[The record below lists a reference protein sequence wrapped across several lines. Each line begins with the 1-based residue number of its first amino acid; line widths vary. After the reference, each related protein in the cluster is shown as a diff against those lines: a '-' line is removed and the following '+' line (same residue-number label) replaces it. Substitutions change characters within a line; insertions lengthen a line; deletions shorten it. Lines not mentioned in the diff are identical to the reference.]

1 MKKNDFYEEF
11 EDETENLL
19 EGNLNDEQDLLW
31 DQIASSKT
39 RITKL
44 LMLEI
49 KQLLQIR
56 DNIIIELEKKL
67 ENDHGYYI

>member
-19 EGNLNDEQDLLW
+19 EGNLIDDQDLLW

-39 RITKL
+39 KITEIIL
-44 LMLEI
+44 LVS
-49 KQLLQIR
+49 
-56 DNIIIELEKKL
+56 
-67 ENDHGYYI
+67 